1 MNSMKMQINQNFM
14 SIRTLS
20 QTVEPASGA
29 DILTDVLR
37 QAGIRKRMIDA
48 SPLHETGRIE
58 FPCDRSMGLHV
69 VLRGPVMLEHKVNSK
84 RTSVLL
90 RTGDI
95 ALMARGEHH
104 ALCLAKKASAAQE
117 PMSPGVISGA
127 YQFWHPPL
135 HSFFSEMPAWF
146 ILKSEDTLSFEHL
159 HLSIGLLKHELNGTS
174 PGSELVTH
182 GLLDVVFTHLLR
194 AVMQDVDRQ
203 GFGLGL
209 AIGDPKMRKALE
221 QLHADI
227 SLPWT
232 LESLAR
238 ASGLSRTALA
248 QRFKSRL
255 GTSAL
260 SYLRQ
265 LRIQRA
271 MLLLDETTHG
281 LDRIAQMV
289 GFSDAFTFSKVFK
302 RLVGVSP
309 RAFRLMDKEQR

>member
-1 MNSMKMQINQNFM
+1 MQINSNFM
-14 SIRTLS
+14 SVSSALS
-20 QTVEPASGA
+20 AKEEALGA

-48 SPLHETGRIE
+48 APLHETGRIN
-58 FPCDRSMGLHV
+58 FPCDRSMGLHI
-69 VLRGPVMLEHKVNSK
+69 VLRGSVMLEHKVKSR
-84 RTSVLL
+84 RTSTLL

-104 ALCLAKKASAAQE
+104 ALCLAKKGVPSEGRLPPA
-117 PMSPGVISGA
+117 VISGA
-127 YQFWHPPL
+127 YQFWHTPL
-135 HSFFSEMPAWF
+135 HPFYSELPAWF

-159 HLSIGLLKHELNGTS
+159 HLSIGLLKHELNGAS
-174 PGSELVTH
+174 PGAEFVTH

-194 AVMQDVDRQ
+194 AVMQGMEQR
-203 GFGLGL
+203 GSGLGL
-209 AIGDPKMRKALE
+209 AITDPKVRKALE

-227 SLPWT
+227 SQPWT
-232 LESLAR
+232 LESLAQ

-255 GTSAL
+255 GTTAL

-271 MLLLDETTHG
+271 MLLLGDTNHG

-309 RAFRLMDKEQR
+309 RAFRSQGNE